1 LRAAVLNKVGGP
13 LSIEELRM
21 PKPQAGEVLVKV
33 AACGVC
39 HSDLHV
45 IKGEAT
51 FPLPAVLGHEISGT
65 VEETGTGISDLASG
79 DAVVC
84 SFIIPCG
91 SCYFCDRG
99 LEDLCEKFFQM
110 NRLKGTLFDGT
121 TRLYRENGE
130 PVWMYSMGGMAE
142 YAVVPRQDVFPIPSQ
157 VPLKDACILG
167 CALFTA
173 YGASRN
179 QADLKGG
186 ESVAVVAVG
195 GVGSSLVQVA
205 KALGA
210 GQIIAVDVRDEKLQA
225 ARSLGATDVVNSTKT
240 DAVQEIMKL
249 TDGRGV
255 DVAFEAL
262 GRAET
267 LNVAVNSVRAG
278 GRVVAIGLPVG
289 PGATFPVE
297 IGRLV
302 RREVKLMGS
311 YGARP
316 TVDMPALI
324 GLVTKGAVSIQN
336 EITKRYGLDGAN
348 EAFEAMKRGEI
359 VGRAIVEF

>member
-1 LRAAVLNKVGGP
+1 LRAAVLSKVGGP
-13 LSIEELRM
+13 LAIEELRN
-21 PKPQAGEVLVKV
+21 PRPQAGEVLVKV

-51 FPLPAVLGHEISGT
+51 FPLPAVLGHEISGS
-65 VEETGTGISDLASG
+65 VEDTGPGVRDLAKG
-79 DAVVC
+79 DSVVC
-84 SFIIPCG
+84 SFVIPCG
-91 SCYFCDRG
+91 SCYFCKRG

-121 TRLYRENGE
+121 TRLYRANGE

-142 YAVVPRQDVFPIPSQ
+142 YAVVPRQDVFSIPPG

-179 QADLKGG
+179 QAELKSG
-186 ESVAVVAVG
+186 ETVAVVAVG

-210 GQIIAVDVRDEKLQA
+210 GQIIAVDVRDDKLQA
-225 ARSLGATDVVNSTKT
+225 AVSLGATDIVNSTKT
-240 DAVQEIMKL
+240 DAVKEILSL
-249 TDGRGV
+249 TGGRGV

-267 LNVAVNSVRAG
+267 LSVAVNSVRAG
-278 GRVVAIGLPVG
+278 GRVVAIGLPIG
-289 PGATFPVE
+289 PGATYPVE

-324 GLVTKGAVSIQN
+324 GLVSKGTVKIQE

-359 VGRAIVEF
+359 VGRAIIEL